1 MFWKS
6 PFQCADRPRERLR
19 SGAVQ
24 LSGRSA
30 GVAPTGTVE
39 DVFLH
44 LADVP
49 LSGEREDLNTIG
61 EIPDLIPSL
70 NVHRQFNGLPR
81 GRTKYRVIVQ
91 ASMQGWQSYR
101 RNQMQG
107 AVERAVHRRF
117 PKWRLVP
124 DDAHVELWLQQ
135 TGRQVRLGLRLT
147 DRTMRHR
154 TYKIANRPASL
165 RPTIAR
171 ALVQLTRPED
181 GDVFLDPMC
190 GAGTVM
196 IERALAGR
204 YALVQGG
211 DIDEQAVAG
220 TLENF
225 GNRHK
230 PRDVYH
236 WDARQL
242 PLPHQSVDKVATNPP
257 WGRQVGSVFELRTLY
272 ASAFAE
278 IDRVLRPNGV
288 VAVLSSE
295 WNAIKSAL
303 AQTNLT
309 LIEQIKDIAVLGRR
323 ADILSHRS
331 LRSNPHIFSRKEL
344 QNSDCHCGR
353 VLAAIHWGWQVG
365 LTILSNPKENKDEY
379 I

>member
-1 MFWKS
+1 MKRDIVTTIYTTSFRGIGQITVRELRFCLGNRLS
-6 PFQCADRPRERLR
+6 RVRTDRVRDYDLVQFNYQGNPLALREL
-19 SGAVQ
+19 
-24 LSGRSA
+24 
-30 GVAPTGTVE
+30 GTVE
-39 DVFLH
+39 DVFFH
-44 LADVP
+44 LADMP

-70 NVHRQFNGLPR
+70 NIHRQFNGLPR

-91 ASMQGWQSYR
+91 ASMQSWQSYR

-107 AVERAVHRRF
+107 AVERAVGRRF

-124 DDAHVELWLQQ
+124 DDANLELWLQQ

-154 TYKIANRPASL
+154 TYKTANRPASL

-181 GDVFLDPMC
+181 GDIFLDPMC

-204 YALVQGG
+204 YALIQGG
-211 DIDEQAVAG
+211 DIDEQAVAD

-242 PLPHQSVDKVATNPP
+242 PLPDQSVDKVATNLP
-257 WGRQVGSVFELRTLY
+257 WGRQVGSVFELRALY
-272 ASAFAE
+272 ESAFAE
-278 IDRVLRPNGV
+278 IDRVLRPDGLV
-288 VAVLSSE
+288 VVLSSE
-295 WNAIKSAL
+295 WETIKSVL
-303 AQTNLT
+303 ERTNLT
-309 LIEQIKDIAVLGRR
+309 PIEQLKNVAVLGRR
-323 ADILSHRS
+323 ADI
-331 LRSNPHIFSRKEL
+331 FVAQKFA
-344 QNSDCHCGR
+344 
-353 VLAAIHWGWQVG
+353 V
-365 LTILSNPKENKDEY
+365 
-379 I
+379 

>member
-1 MFWKS
+1 MDTDKRQEKDPVTTLYTTSFKGVGQITVRELRFCFGNRLS
-6 PFQCADRPRERLR
+6 RVRTDRVRDYDLVQFNYRGNPLALR
-19 SGAVQ
+19 Q
-24 LSGRSA
+24 L
-30 GVAPTGTVE
+30 GTVE
-39 DVFLH
+39 DVFLN

-61 EIPDLIPSL
+61 EIPDLIPAL

-81 GRTKYRVIVQ
+81 GRTRYRVIVQ

-107 AVERAVHRRF
+107 AVERAIHRRF

-124 DDAHVELWLQQ
+124 DDANVELWLQQ

-211 DIDEQAVAG
+211 DIDEQAVVD

-230 PRDVYH
+230 PRDVFH
-236 WDARQL
+236 WDARRL
-242 PLPHQSVDKVATNPP
+242 PLPDQSVDKVATNPP
-257 WGRQVGSVFELRTLY
+257 WGRQVGSVFELRALY
-272 ASAFAE
+272 ESAFAE
-278 IDRVLRPNGV
+278 IDRVLRPNGL
-288 VAVLSSE
+288 VAILSSE
-295 WNAIKSAL
+295 WNAIKDAL

-309 LIEQIKDIAVLGRR
+309 PIEQIRDIAVLGRR
-323 ADILSHRS
+323 ADI
-331 LRSNPHIFSRKEL
+331 FVAQKFAE
-344 QNSDCHCGR
+344 
-353 VLAAIHWGWQVG
+353 
-365 LTILSNPKENKDEY
+365 
-379 I
+379 

>member
-1 MFWKS
+1 MCGQTACGITIWCS
-6 PFQCADRPRERLR
+6 
-19 SGAVQ
+19 STI
-24 LSGRSA
+24 GRSA
-30 GVAPTGTVE
+30 GVAPTG
-39 DVFLH
+39 DCGGCFFH
-44 LADVP
+44 LADMP

-61 EIPDLIPSL
+61 EIPDLIPALSI
-70 NVHRQFNGLPR
+70 HKQFNGLPR
-81 GRTKYRVIVQ
+81 GRTRYRVIVQ

-107 AVERAVHRRF
+107 LLNGLCIAAF

-171 ALVQLTRPED
+171 ALVQLTRRKD

-211 DIDEQAVAG
+211 DIDEQAVVD

-230 PRDVYH
+230 P
-236 WDARQL
+236 ARCL
-242 PLPHQSVDKVATNPP
+242 SLGCASI
-257 WGRQVGSVFELRTLY
+257 
-272 ASAFAE
+272 ASA
-278 IDRVLRPNGV
+278 
-288 VAVLSSE
+288 
-295 WNAIKSAL
+295 
-303 AQTNLT
+303 
-309 LIEQIKDIAVLGRR
+309 
-323 ADILSHRS
+323 RS
-331 LRSNPHIFSRKEL
+331 I
-344 QNSDCHCGR
+344 G
-353 VLAAIHWGWQVG
+353 
-365 LTILSNPKENKDEY
+365 
-379 I
+379 

>member
-1 MFWKS
+1 MTTLYTTSFKGIGQITVRELR
-6 PFQCADRPRERLR
+6 FCFGDRLSRVRTDRVRDYDLVQFNYRGDPLALR
-19 SGAVQ
+19 Q
-24 LSGRSA
+24 L
-30 GVAPTGTVE
+30 GTVE

-49 LSGEREDLNTIG
+49 LSGAREDLNTIG
-61 EIPDLIPSL
+61 EIPDLIPAL
-70 NVHRQFNGLPR
+70 NIHRQFNGLPR

-124 DDAHVELWLQQ
+124 DEANLELWLQQ
-135 TGRQVRLGLRLT
+135 MGRQARLGLRLT

-211 DIDEQAVAG
+211 DIDEQAVAD

-230 PRDVYH
+230 PRDVFH
-236 WDARQL
+236 WDARRL
-242 PLPHQSVDKVATNPP
+242 PLPDQSVDKVATNPP

-272 ASAFAE
+272 ESAFAE
-278 IDRVLRPNGV
+278 IDRVLRPNGI
-288 VAVLSSE
+288 VAILSSE
-295 WNAIKSAL
+295 WNAIKDAL

-309 LIEQIKDIAVLGRR
+309 PIEQIRDIAVLGRR
-323 ADILSHRS
+323 ADIFVAQKFTGGHGDTAPTYHL
-331 LRSNPHIFSRKEL
+331 
-344 QNSDCHCGR
+344 
-353 VLAAIHWGWQVG
+353 
-365 LTILSNPKENKDEY
+365 
-379 I
+379 